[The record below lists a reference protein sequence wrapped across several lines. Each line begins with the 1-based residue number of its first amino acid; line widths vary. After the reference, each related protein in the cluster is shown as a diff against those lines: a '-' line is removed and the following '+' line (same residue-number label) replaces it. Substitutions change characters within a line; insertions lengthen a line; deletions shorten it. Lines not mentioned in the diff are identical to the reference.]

1 MSLQTESL
9 LISIPTK
16 DARAFEQHWK
26 DLRLAEALEPSQ
38 DLKDPVEIENFDG
51 ATLMQWIV
59 ELTPVVAPLVSGAMG
74 YVIAARGELEY
85 EKNGEKI
92 RFKNLK
98 PSKIK
103 EIIDII
109 DARKDD

>member
-1 MSLQTESL
+1 
-9 LISIPTK
+9 
-16 DARAFEQHWK
+16 
-26 DLRLAEALEPSQ
+26 
-38 DLKDPVEIENFDG
+38 
-51 ATLMQWIV
+51 
-59 ELTPVVAPLVSGAMG
+59 MG